1 MNLKEIAGN
10 SSSSAL
16 DHWFSSDAQF
26 HKLYPDSIQLLS
38 RNHWTALS
46 VARKAANFLA
56 VQTGARILDIGSGI
70 GKFCLA
76 AAYYRPGALYFG
88 VEQRKDLVE
97 YSETA
102 RARLGLNNV
111 TFINRNFTEIDFGNY
126 DHFYFYNAFYENVAS
141 EEKIDDNIPYSAELY
156 NYYNYYLYKQLEKMP
171 SGTRVA
177 TFYGTEDIMPP
188 GYHIGGSELDDLLK
202 YWVKE

>member
-1 MNLKEIAGN
+1 MSIKESINN

-16 DHWFSSDAQF
+16 DHWFSSDVRF
-26 HKLYPDSIQLLS
+26 HQLYPDSIQLLS

-46 VARKAANFLA
+46 VARKAADFLA
-56 VQTGARILDIGSGI
+56 VERGARILDIGSGI

-76 AAYYRPGALYFG
+76 AAYYRPGAIYVG

-97 YSETA
+97 YAETA
-102 RARLGLNNV
+102 RTSLGMNNV
-111 TFINRNFTEIDFGNY
+111 TFIHGNFTQVDFENY

-141 EEKIDDNIPYSAELY
+141 EEKIDDKITYSTELY

-177 TFYGTEDIMPP
+177 TFYGNDEIMPP
-188 GYHIGGSELDDLLK
+188 GYHIGGSGVDDLLK

>member
-1 MNLKEIAGN
+1 MNLQEITSN

-16 DHWFSSDAQF
+16 DPWFNSDAQF

-38 RNHWTALS
+38 RNHWTPLAA
-46 VARKAANFLA
+46 ARKAANFLA
-56 VQTGARILDIGSGI
+56 VAPGTRILDIGSGI

-76 AAYYRPGALYFG
+76 AAYYRPSALYFG
-88 VEQRKDLVE
+88 VEQRQDLVE
-97 YSETA
+97 YAETA
-102 RARLGLNNV
+102 RSRLGLNNV
-111 TFINRNFTEIDFGNY
+111 TFIHGNFTEIDFGIY

-141 EEKIDDNIPYSAELY
+141 EEKIDDKIPYSAELY

-171 SGTRVA
+171 PGTRIA